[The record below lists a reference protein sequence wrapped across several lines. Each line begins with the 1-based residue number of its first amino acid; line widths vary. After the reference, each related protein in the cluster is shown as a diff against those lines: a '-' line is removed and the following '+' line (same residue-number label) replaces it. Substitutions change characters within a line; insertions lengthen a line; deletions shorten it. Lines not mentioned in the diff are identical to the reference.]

1 MLIIGY
7 VSKKIQRTFY
17 GYTIRK
23 EKIISHSI

>member
-17 GYTIRK
+17 GYTK
-23 EKIISHSI
+23 KSISHSI